1 MSSALARTCER
12 PTKPGECVVQMR
24 IPMGTRSAKLEVAAS
39 NGRRGLFALVSIDRS
54 EMLIDFERRRHFSV
68 ARACKHYA
76 FRMRMKGTT
85 AGAIPPSPALNS
97 GDDRTSRR
105 IVHYRRDIPRRALLC
120 FA

>member
-24 IPMGTRSAKLEVAAS
+24 IPMGTRSAKLEGATS

-54 EMLIDFERRRHFSV
+54 EILIDFERRRHFPV
-68 ARACKHYA
+68 GRACKHYA
-76 FRMRMKGTT
+76 FRMRMKG
-85 AGAIPPSPALNS
+85 PPSPALNS

-105 IVHYRRDIPRRALLC
+105 I
-120 FA
+120 